1 MRFSST
7 SDPAVDPAS
16 AVHGRA
22 LVTGGSRGIGLAV
35 ARRLAGEG
43 WRVTIAARTAADLE
57 RACVGA
63 AGLHAA
69 RADVTCEESVRELFR
84 DGPFE
89 LCVSNAGANRTH
101 QLVKSGSDG
110 LRPHPLTSW
119 EDTIRLCLTGV
130 FLVGREAAT
139 AMLRA
144 GIAGTIVNI
153 SSAARHG
160 AFGQSAYSAAKAG
173 VDALTR
179 TWAVELGEHGIR
191 VVGVAP
197 GVVDGSALRKRTGEN
212 PRHAEYMDKL
222 REQVPLRRWCTEED
236 VADAVVFAARNP
248 SLTGT
253 ILEVDGGGLPRR
265 VS

>member
-1 MRFSST
+1 
-7 SDPAVDPAS
+7 
-16 AVHGRA
+16 
-22 LVTGGSRGIGLAV
+22 VTGGSRGIGLAV

-43 WRVTIAARTAADLE
+43 WQTTIAARTAADLD
-57 RACVGA
+57 RAA
-63 AGLHAA
+63 AGPVELHAVQV
-69 RADVTCEESVRELFR
+69 DVTSEESVRALFR

-101 QLVKSGSDG
+101 QLVKAGEDG
-110 LRPHPLTSW
+110 LRPHPLSSW

-139 AMLRA
+139 AMLRT
-144 GIAGTIVNI
+144 GVAGTIVNM
-153 SSAARHG
+153 SSAVRHG

-191 VVGVAP
+191 VVGIAP
-197 GVVDGSALRKRTGEN
+197 GVVDGSALRRRTRES
-212 PRHAEYMDKL
+212 PRHADYMDRL
-222 REQVPLRRWCTEED
+222 REEVPLRRWCAEED
-236 VADAVVFAARNP
+236 IADAVAFAARNP

-253 ILEVDGGGLPRR
+253 VLEVDGGGLPRR
-265 VS
+265 VR